1 MATLGLFSPE
11 FPSGILDANLN
22 SIAATG
28 ALSVQFDLASALGE
42 TFPAELSEATI
53 RTINAGFVERGL
65 NLAALSGT
73 YNMIDPDLQA
83 RASGEKGLT
92 VWPLFGAWRPQA
104 IFETAHTERAVSEVE
119 QVTLETM
126 PSPCRRVSVGRF

>member
-1 MATLGLFSPE
+1 
-11 FPSGILDANLN
+11 
-22 SIAATG
+22 
-28 ALSVQFDLASALGE
+28 
-42 TFPAELSEATI
+42 
-53 RTINAGFVERGL
+53 
-65 NLAALSGT
+65 
-73 YNMIDPDLQA
+73 MIDPDLQA

-126 PSPCRRVSVGRF
+126 PSPCRRSALAAFDRAVHLPVDEGTLAERDSVRTKRSGE